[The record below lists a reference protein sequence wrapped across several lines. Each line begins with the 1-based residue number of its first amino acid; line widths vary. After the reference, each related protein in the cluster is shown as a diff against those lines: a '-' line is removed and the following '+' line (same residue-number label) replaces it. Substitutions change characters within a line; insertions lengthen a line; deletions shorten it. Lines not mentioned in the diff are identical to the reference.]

1 MTEKVFV
8 RKASGL
14 VRDISF
20 FDSFIANT
28 CVSGPIGLNIA
39 YGVFWG
45 LFALPGGDFLTA
57 IAVGTFMSLWH
68 ITVYALFSTV
78 YPRSG
83 GDYMFLSR
91 SLHPAIGFMA
101 SLNFLFFEVIYF
113 GLVLYW
119 FGQIT
124 VYAPLAVLGFAFD
137 SPALIGAA
145 GWAASPEGI
154 LILGTILIA
163 FLGVMTTVG
172 VRTLFRLNDTFFILA
187 FLGMLL
193 AIGGLAFAGRDLFVA
208 NFNSAMSQYTG
219 SANSYEWF
227 IQKAKDDFL
236 EIPSTY
242 SLPMTIG
249 MFAIGT
255 SITQWGF
262 FSSFWGGE
270 LKKADSAKRQL
281 ALMLG
286 PTLFNGLM
294 TIAAFAV
301 LLRTM
306 GYEFLTSVFYV
317 YWAFPADYPLPIP
330 PFTNFLMAILY
341 GNPILQF
348 IVAVTFMLWPFVILI
363 PAMMLTSRYIFAWSF
378 DRLAPAFLSRVNQ
391 KYHTPIYATI
401 VTCLLFWGTLV
412 VVVFRQDLVWP
423 VMSASSMYIWVGNVA
438 LVCITAM
445 FFPWRKK
452 DVYDAS
458 PIRNL
463 KIGPVPLISLAGFV
477 AVIMCVINAYI
488 FLAYPSL
495 GLGGWENAAIT
506 FIVAAVIGLAL
517 YYIAISYRK
526 RQGMPVE
533 KAFSEIPP
541 A

>member
-20 FDSFIANT
+20 LDSFIANT

-68 ITVYALFSTV
+68 VTVYALFSSV

-91 SLHPAIGFMA
+91 ALHPSIGFMA
-101 SLNFLFFEVIYF
+101 STNFLFFEVIYF

-124 VYAPLAVLGFAFD
+124 VYAPLAVLGFTFN
-137 SPALIGAA
+137 SPALMSAA
-145 GWAASPEGI
+145 QWAASPTGI
-154 LILGTILIA
+154 LILGTLLIA
-163 FLGVMTTVG
+163 FLGIMTTVG
-172 VRTLFRLNDTFFILA
+172 VRTLFKLNDSFFILA
-187 FLGMLL
+187 FVGMLL
-193 AIGGLAFAGRDLFVA
+193 AIGGLAFSGREMFVA
-208 NFNSAMSQYTG
+208 NFNSAMGQYTG

-227 IQKAKDDFL
+227 IQKAKDL
-236 EIPSTY
+236 YLVIPPTY
-242 SLPMTIG
+242 DWKMTIG

-270 LKKADSAKRQL
+270 LKKADSVKTQL

-286 PTLFNGLM
+286 PTIFNGVM
-294 TIAAFAV
+294 TIAAFWV

-317 YWAFPADYPLPIP
+317 YWAFPSDYPLPIP

-363 PAMMLTSRYIFAWSF
+363 PAMMLTSRYLFSWSF
-378 DRLAPAFLSRVNQ
+378 DKLAPTFLSKVN
-391 KYHTPIYATI
+391 YRYRTPIYATI
-401 VTCLLFWGTLV
+401 VTCLLFWGTLL

-438 LVCITAM
+438 LVSITAI

-452 DVYDAS
+452 DVYEAS

-463 KIGPVPLISLAGFV
+463 RIGPMPLISLVGV
-477 AVIMCVINAYI
+477 GAVIMCIINAYL

-495 GLGGWENAAIT
+495 GLGSWENAVIT

-517 YYIAISYRK
+517 YYVAISYRK
-526 RQGMPVE
+526 RQGMPIDL
-533 KAFSEIPP
+533 AFKEVPP